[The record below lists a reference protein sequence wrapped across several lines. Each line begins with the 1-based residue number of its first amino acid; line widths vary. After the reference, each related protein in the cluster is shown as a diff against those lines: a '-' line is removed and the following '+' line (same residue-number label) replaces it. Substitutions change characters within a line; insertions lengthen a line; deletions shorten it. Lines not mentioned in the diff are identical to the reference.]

1 MDLVLDDLEVQL
13 GKEYD
18 MLTTVVKKNTDQVL
32 ADAYTLKADME
43 EVAELLLQDIQR
55 KDNATTID
63 NKMSTL
69 KIVDVNKD
77 ADIAASVQV
86 RPRSAIA
93 TTDWQEF
100 TDALIERAEAS
111 SSSCGDLKLGMKN
124 AAIESEKIIAVMSE
138 QVSSLLNTKIELS
151 HSQAEATKALLD
163 KTQAEADE
171 LEAEIANV
179 EELIENGEGPLLRA
193 TTRLETRRDRPQAEK
208 TSDCAHDALIQE
220 VSELHA
226 SINALESQLDIHMK
240 NYEELKREEGTLEEE
255 LAIKKLTIVLEER
268 CKKIRTFLDPT
279 ADNYTVVR
287 MLNDDEFC
295 DIMTR

>member
-151 HSQAEATKALLD
+151 HSQAE
-163 KTQAEADE
+163 
-171 LEAEIANV
+171 
-179 EELIENGEGPLLRA
+179 
-193 TTRLETRRDRPQAEK
+193 K